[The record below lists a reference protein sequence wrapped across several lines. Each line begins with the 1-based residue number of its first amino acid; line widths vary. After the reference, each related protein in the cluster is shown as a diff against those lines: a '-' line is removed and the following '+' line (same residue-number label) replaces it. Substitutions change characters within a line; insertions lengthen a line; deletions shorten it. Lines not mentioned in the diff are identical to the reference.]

1 MTAQEIE
8 QKLLQGPYHQWLG
21 LKVLAAEA
29 GEITLLAPFRN
40 EFVVNKA
47 GGYIHGGILATLVD
61 LAADW
66 ALVAWTGKG
75 VPTLNV
81 HVDYHRPARGDLT
94 VKANVIKRG
103 KLASSAEAWVYDA
116 ENRLVASGRGLY
128 ATPAEQGGA

>member
-1 MTAQEIE
+1 MNAQEIE
-8 QKLLQGPYHQWLG
+8 LKLLQGPYHRWLG
-21 LKVLAAEA
+21 LKVVEA
-29 GEITLLAPFRN
+29 QEGELTLSAQFRD
-40 EFVVNKA
+40 EWVVNAA

-66 ALVAWTGKG
+66 ALVALTGKG
-75 VPTLNV
+75 VPTLNL

-94 VKANVIKRG
+94 VKARVIKRG

-128 ATPAEQGGA
+128 ATPAEQGAA

>member
-1 MTAQEIE
+1 MNAQEIE
-8 QKLLQGPYHQWLG
+8 LKLLQGPYHRWLG
-21 LKVLAAEA
+21 LKVVEA
-29 GEITLLAPFRN
+29 QEGELTLSAQFRD
-40 EFVVNKA
+40 EWVVNAA

-66 ALVAWTGKG
+66 ALVAWTDKG
-75 VPTLNV
+75 VPTLNL

-94 VKANVIKRG
+94 VKARVIKRG

-128 ATPAEQGGA
+128 ATPAEQGAA